1 MTKQYLPF
9 CKCPLDCQEYCY
21 IARQRREA
29 EEAQRRK
36 FLPPYY
42 DELVKKANEETKQP
56 ITPPP
61 PKHPT
66 ASFIHPLH
74 VLWAFII
81 VLALVFNQQLLEAIT
96 QLSKL
101 AR

>member
-1 MTKQYLPF
+1 MKNNYLPF

-21 IARQRREA
+21 IARQKREA
-29 EEAQRRK
+29 EEAQQRK

-42 DELVKKANEETKQP
+42 EELVKKVKEAEATQQP
-56 ITPPP
+56 KIPTPQSP
-61 PKHPT
+61 
-66 ASFIHPLH
+66 IHPLH
-74 VLWAFII
+74 VLWAFVI
-81 VLALVFNQQLLEAIT
+81 VLALVFNQQLLDSIT